1 MIRNQQIDTLRSVAC
16 LLVIA
21 IHIVAPNISFHN
33 VNNQNF
39 NIDFAIDVISRVS
52 VPLFVMIS
60 GRFLLF
66 RETSYKEFYSKK
78 LKRVLIPTV
87 FWSFFYIGVYCAF
100 KIFKGEVI
108 DIGLIFKNLINGKPH
123 YHLWYMYMILGLYL
137 VVPVLN
143 NAFKNLSKNELVR
156 LGIILIIIST
166 INQYYNYVF
175 EIRPFFITWY
185 LDFIG
190 YFLLGYA
197 LKEEKSISSLFLII
211 ILLSSYLLNGFISLM
226 YLKQSGTLFL
236 FNYNSPF
243 VVTSSLSFYLLF
255 NKLKIN
261 SNIFSRLALISFGVY
276 LVHPLVIEILNIVIK
291 RQFFMKD
298 VLLIVLV
305 YIISNII
312 VWTLY
317 KNKLFRKLI

>member
-21 IHIVAPNISFHN
+21 IHIVAPNISLQN
-33 VNNQNF
+33 INNQNF
-39 NIDFAIDVISRVS
+39 NINFAIDVISRVS

-66 RETSYKEFYSKK
+66 RETSYRDFYSKK
-78 LKRVLIPTV
+78 FKRVLIPTV
-87 FWSFFYIGVYCAF
+87 FWSLFYIAVYCTF
-100 KIFKGEVI
+100 KIFKHEVI

-123 YHLWYMYMILGLYL
+123 YHLWYMYMILGLYV

-143 NAFKNLSKNELVR
+143 NAFKNLTKNELIK
-156 LGIILIIIST
+156 LGIILVIISMT
-166 INQYYNYVF
+166 NQYYNYLF

-190 YFLLGYA
+190 YLILGYA
-197 LKEEKSISSLFLII
+197 LKDVNSISRFVLLIT
-211 ILLSSYLLNGFISLM
+211 LLSSYLLNGFISLF

-243 VVTSSLSFYLLF
+243 VIIGSLSFYLLF
-255 NKLKIN
+255 NKMEIN
-261 SNIFSRLALISFGVY
+261 SNIFSRLAIISFGVY
-276 LVHPLVIEILNIVIK
+276 LVHPLVIEILNIVLK

-298 VLLIVLV
+298 VLLIFLV
-305 YIISNII
+305 YIISNFI
-312 VWTLY
+312 VWILY
-317 KNKLFRKLI
+317 KNKIFRKLI